1 MTMNIILMK
10 IIWTLTCLTI
20 VTRSDNTFG
29 CYNQFCE
36 ARWMYNKELNY
47 DSKEC
52 MRPWLDCTYEDTGVH
67 RAIGCVKPTTP
78 PIPDIY
84 CTSTMYRDCKCA
96 HNYTAREDPAE
107 GVAYCNCTDVEP
119 KGVLAKTSFWEDEDK
134 FKDLV
139 VTPIV
144 VLVILGLLLA
154 LVKIVGDFYLKL
166 SRQRKGN

>member
-1 MTMNIILMK
+1 M
-10 IIWTLTCLTI
+10 
-20 VTRSDNTFG
+20 VTRSDYSHTFG

-36 ARWMYNKELNY
+36 KTWVYANNLKYE
-47 DSKEC
+47 STEC
-52 MRPWLDCTYEDTGVH
+52 IRPWLDCNYEKFHLYHV
-67 RAIGCVKPTTP
+67 IGCAKPTTP

-107 GVAYCNCTDVEP
+107 GVAYCDCTDVEP
-119 KGVLAKTSFWEDEDK
+119 KVVLAKTSFWEDEDK

>member
-1 MTMNIILMK
+1 MNLIL
-10 IIWTLTCLTI
+10 INTIWTFTCLTM

-36 ARWMYNKELNY
+36 ARWVFDKRLNY
-47 DSKEC
+47 ESKEC
-52 MRPWLDCTYEDTGVH
+52 MRPWLDCTYEDTGAYRIV
-67 RAIGCVKPTTP
+67 GCAKPTTP

-84 CTSTMYRDCKCA
+84 CTSTQYRDCKCA
-96 HNYTAREDPAE
+96 HNYTAREDAAE
-107 GVAYCNCTDVEP
+107 GLAYCDCTDVEP
-119 KGVLAKTSFWEDEDK
+119 KGAQSSLWEDEDK

-154 LVKIVGDFYLKL
+154 LVKIVGDFYLGL